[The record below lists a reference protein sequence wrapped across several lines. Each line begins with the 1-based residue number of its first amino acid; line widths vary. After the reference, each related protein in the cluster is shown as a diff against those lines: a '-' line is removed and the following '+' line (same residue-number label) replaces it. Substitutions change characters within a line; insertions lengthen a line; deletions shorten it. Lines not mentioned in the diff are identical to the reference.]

1 MTSLPLLLLF
11 QIIDL
16 PSENANSIIFNFP
29 VNQFNNSSLFI
40 DLNPMYNQ
48 VVEHTNVDMVT
59 PIDARCKHNCL
70 RLQDVC
76 ICLFLGGLFH

>member
-48 VVEHTNVDMVT
+48 VVEHLCLPGRCVQGHLSLLTNSY
-59 PIDARCKHNCL
+59 P
-70 RLQDVC
+70 
-76 ICLFLGGLFH
+76 